1 MISDDHSL
9 GGSYRD
15 TILRGYQLLE
25 RNKREKG
32 SLRETNGEKKNE
44 VVEKKK
50 KRSIWKN
57 YWKRVF
63 TEETEEEDYSLW

>member
-32 SLRETNGEKKNE
+32 SLRETNGEKKYE

-50 KRSIWKN
+50 KKIYMEKLL
-57 YWKRVF
+57 
-63 TEETEEEDYSLW
+63 EESLYGRNRGRRL